1 MIGESVEDLD
11 DNTEIP
17 KTDSTPVVTDLNVS
31 ISTDNYL
38 TTYIHKI
45 EEHIRNRGVRI
56 SRENITGYLLEK
68 LAENK
73 TRDVEST
80 NGDYKLKQ
88 SLGLPEDMASKFL
101 IEERRKYTSPSASHE
116 EMERKS
122 REKEYILSLSKVER
136 IKYYTIKYKPK
147 VSLRERKI
155 EIPVFYSKKQATE
168 ATQFFYIVHLIGLV
182 FNIIV
187 IIPIVEILIMTFN
200 NFFRGFGE
208 IRERSGMTIWNPN
221 SLVTIEIIFFSIY
234 LLTAFVFRNHFITE
248 ILNAEKW
255 AKIIK
260 RFYIISFL
268 RFVALSIFAL
278 IGTLFS
284 RGGITANYTWSGT
297 VVDDATTG
305 LILNILTIFVIVKLL
320 KVKDGG
326 KISRL
331 RAHNRIRVFIATLFY
346 ILFYRTVQIAM
357 YVVTIFHL
365 GYAYLAIGYLVQF
378 LQSDYRN
385 FSSLSRN
392 INYQF
397 LFYSAIATVIYIVL
411 GLLVIKNDQ
420 KLSIKKRIRRQ
431 LKIQLI
437 FQIAFNLDLLYR
449 MDRITSLGLDFMVG
463 FTFEEALLSTLI
475 YFGGTIFLIMLNR
488 YLLKVKEV
496 KKVKNKKWR
505 RNN

>member
-155 EIPVFYSKKQATE
+155 EIPVFYSKKEATE

-187 IIPIVEILIMTFN
+187 IIPIVDILITASN
-200 NFFRGFGE
+200 YYVTGFRE
-208 IRERSGMTIWNPN
+208 IRQRSGMTIWNPN

-260 RFYIISFL
+260 RVYIISFL
-268 RFVALSIFAL
+268 RFVALSIFAF

-284 RGGITANYTWSGT
+284 RGEITANYAWSGT
-297 VVDDATTG
+297 VVDDVTTG

-320 KVKDGG
+320 KVTDGG

-357 YVVTIFHL
+357 YVITIFHL

-378 LQSDYRN
+378 LQSGY
-385 FSSLSRN
+385 SSPLSRD

-397 LFYSAIATVIYIVL
+397 LFYSAIATTIYIVL
-411 GLLVIKNDQ
+411 GLLVIRNTWVDKNPLGGYMQ
-420 KLSIKKRIRRQ
+420 KH
-431 LKIQLI
+431 
-437 FQIAFNLDLLYR
+437 
-449 MDRITSLGLDFMVG
+449 
-463 FTFEEALLSTLI
+463 
-475 YFGGTIFLIMLNR
+475 
-488 YLLKVKEV
+488 
-496 KKVKNKKWR
+496 
-505 RNN
+505 